1 MSHEEEGPDSHPQ
14 YILGS
19 SAVKTHKEH
28 RPIIEENCFRL
39 QPIFTGSLPLTIE
52 IVLSPHSP
60 LPIEV
65 YRESQLLIRAAPNKD
80 IGCPY
85 NRAPETQSRCNRG
98 RFYIAAL
105 KLDTTIFYLD
115 SQAMTASIDNR
126 AMLGELFYKAGLINI
141 AQLCQVLCIAHK
153 NSLPVGRV
161 LTMVGLTKHKTIEDA
176 LKLQNLVRQ
185 NVLAYELAIEA
196 LRQVSASRAG
206 LAAVLQ
212 DLGWQGNVDRDEEN
226 LGSLLVEAG
235 ILTQKSIEDS
245 LGLSRHIGLPL
256 ARVLVLQGLV
266 TASLLGT
273 ALSAQT
279 LIRSGR
285 ADRNQT
291 IRALSSAN
299 SLTISTNSNCD
310 IALINSRAPYIR
322 LDELLLLAGLLS
334 DSDVKKFMQLEE
346 SDCQRTLGEEIV
358 ESGMFSSSLIAAAV
372 RLQTMMAKH
381 QVTPDRAARA
391 LKLVFS
397 KNISLTKALKEILRE
412 SDPYDGNITLY
423 HLLRLSG
430 LVTAYDIR
438 RLGHLPAHPE
448 GGTGSLE
455 ERLIKT
461 GIVNRSALD
470 AAKRC
475 LLLTQEGF
483 LTAEQAMIVLHHWSW
498 SGEGLTRVLEKLQ
511 WAGGNRLLTLKAQAF
526 VG

>member
-1 MSHEEEGPDSHPQ
+1 
-14 YILGS
+14 
-19 SAVKTHKEH
+19 
-28 RPIIEENCFRL
+28 
-39 QPIFTGSLPLTIE
+39 
-52 IVLSPHSP
+52 
-60 LPIEV
+60 
-65 YRESQLLIRAAPNKD
+65 
-80 IGCPY
+80 
-85 NRAPETQSRCNRG
+85 
-98 RFYIAAL
+98 
-105 KLDTTIFYLD
+105 
-115 SQAMTASIDNR
+115 MTASIDNR

-141 AQLCQVLCIAHK
+141 AQLCQTLCVAHK
-153 NSLPVGRV
+153 NNLPVGRV
-161 LTMVGLTKHKTIEDA
+161 LTMIGVTKHKTIEDA

-185 NVLAYELAIEA
+185 NVLAYDLAITA
-196 LRQVSASRAG
+196 LRQVASSKST
-206 LAAVLQ
+206 LANVLQ
-212 DLGWQGNVDRDEEN
+212 ELGWQGDSNRDEGN

-245 LGLSRHIGLPL
+245 QGLSRHIGLPI

-266 TASLLGT
+266 TPSLLGT
-273 ALSAQT
+273 ALSAQS

-285 ADRNQT
+285 AHRSQA
-291 IRALSSAN
+291 IKALSSAN
-299 SLTISTNSNCD
+299 SLPLSGKTNCD
-310 IALINSRAPYIR
+310 IAQITSRAPYIR

-334 DSDVKKFMQLEE
+334 DRDVRNFKKLEGR
-346 SDCQRTLGEEIV
+346 DCAKTLGEEIV

-397 KNISLTKALKEILRE
+397 KNISLTKALKEISRE
-412 SDPYDGNITLY
+412 GDPYDGSITLY

-438 RLGHLPAHPE
+438 RLGHLPAHAE
-448 GGTGSLE
+448 AGTDTLE

-470 AAKRC
+470 ASKRC

-498 SGEGLTRVLEKLQ
+498 TGEGLTRVLEKLQ
-511 WAGGNRLLTLKAQAF
+511 WADGTQLPSLKALAF

>member
-1 MSHEEEGPDSHPQ
+1 
-14 YILGS
+14 
-19 SAVKTHKEH
+19 
-28 RPIIEENCFRL
+28 
-39 QPIFTGSLPLTIE
+39 
-52 IVLSPHSP
+52 
-60 LPIEV
+60 
-65 YRESQLLIRAAPNKD
+65 
-80 IGCPY
+80 
-85 NRAPETQSRCNRG
+85 
-98 RFYIAAL
+98 
-105 KLDTTIFYLD
+105 
-115 SQAMTASIDNR
+115 MTASIDNR

-141 AQLCQVLCIAHK
+141 SQLCQVLCIAHK

-212 DLGWQGNVDRDEEN
+212 DLGWQGNIDRDEEN

-245 LGLSRHIGLPL
+245 LGSKSAHWFAFSPRAGFARSCHSQPIGHSSQRPNLD
-256 ARVLVLQGLV
+256 
-266 TASLLGT
+266 SLRYAPIET
-273 ALSAQT
+273 KQSE
-279 LIRSGR
+279 
-285 ADRNQT
+285 
-291 IRALSSAN
+291 ALSSAN

-461 GIVNRSALD
+461 GIVNRSAFD

>member
-1 MSHEEEGPDSHPQ
+1 
-14 YILGS
+14 
-19 SAVKTHKEH
+19 
-28 RPIIEENCFRL
+28 
-39 QPIFTGSLPLTIE
+39 
-52 IVLSPHSP
+52 
-60 LPIEV
+60 
-65 YRESQLLIRAAPNKD
+65 
-80 IGCPY
+80 
-85 NRAPETQSRCNRG
+85 
-98 RFYIAAL
+98 
-105 KLDTTIFYLD
+105 
-115 SQAMTASIDNR
+115 MTASIDNR
-126 AMLGELFYKAGLINI
+126 AMLGELYYKAGLINI
-141 AQLCQVLCIAHK
+141 AQLCQALCIAHK
-153 NSLPVGRV
+153 NNLPVGRV
-161 LTMVGLTKHKTIEDA
+161 LTMIGLSKHKTVEDA

-185 NVLAYELAIEA
+185 NVLAYDLAITA
-196 LRQVSASRAG
+196 LRQLASSKTTLVS
-206 LAAVLQ
+206 VLQ
-212 DLGWQGNVDRDEEN
+212 ELGWQGNCERDEEN

-245 LGLSRHIGLPL
+245 LGLSRHIGLPI

-266 TASLLGT
+266 TSSLLGT
-273 ALSAQT
+273 ALSAQS

-285 ADRNQT
+285 AARSQA
-291 IRALSSAN
+291 IKALSSAN
-299 SLTISTNSNCD
+299 GLAQSTGANCD
-310 IALINSRAPYIR
+310 IALITSRAPYIR

-334 DSDVKKFMQLEE
+334 DRDVQKFEKLDDR
-346 SDCQRTLGEEIV
+346 DCQRALGEQIV

-372 RLQTMMAKH
+372 RLQSIMAKH

-412 SDPYDGNITLY
+412 CDPYDGNITLY

-438 RLGHLPAHPE
+438 RLGHLPVHPE
-448 GGTGSLE
+448 GGMGSLE

-470 AAKRC
+470 ASKRC

-498 SGEGLTRVLEKLQ
+498 SGEGLTRVLERLQ
-511 WAGGNRLLTLKAQAF
+511 WADGARSPSLKALAF

>member
-1 MSHEEEGPDSHPQ
+1 
-14 YILGS
+14 
-19 SAVKTHKEH
+19 
-28 RPIIEENCFRL
+28 
-39 QPIFTGSLPLTIE
+39 
-52 IVLSPHSP
+52 
-60 LPIEV
+60 
-65 YRESQLLIRAAPNKD
+65 
-80 IGCPY
+80 
-85 NRAPETQSRCNRG
+85 
-98 RFYIAAL
+98 
-105 KLDTTIFYLD
+105 
-115 SQAMTASIDNR
+115 MTASIDNR

-161 LTMVGLTKHKTIEDA
+161 LTMIGLTKHKTVEAA
-176 LKLQNLVRQ
+176 LTLQNLVRQ
-185 NVLAYELAIEA
+185 NVMSSDMAIEA
-196 LRQVSASRAG
+196 LYYVGTSKAT
-206 LAAVLQ
+206 LAAILQ
-212 DLGWQGNVDRDEEN
+212 ELGWQGNIYRDEEN
-226 LGSLLVEAG
+226 LGTLLVEAG
-235 ILTQKSIEDS
+235 ILTQKSVEDS
-245 LGLSRHIGLPL
+245 LGLGRHIGLPL
-256 ARVLVLQGLV
+256 ERVLVLQGLV
-266 TASLLGT
+266 SASLLGT
-273 ALSAQT
+273 ALSAQS

-285 ADRNQT
+285 ADRNQA
-291 IRALSSAN
+291 IKALNSAN
-299 SLTISTNSNCD
+299 SLTVSSNSNCD
-310 IALINSRAPYIR
+310 IALITSRAPYIR

-334 DSDVKKFMQLEE
+334 DSDVKKFT
-346 SDCQRTLGEEIV
+346 SKDSCDIQRTLGEEIV
-358 ESGMFSSSLIAAAV
+358 ESGMFSSNLIAAAV

-397 KNISLTKALKEILRE
+397 KNLSLTKALKEICRE

-448 GGTGSLE
+448 GGMGSLE

-511 WAGGNRLLTLKAQAF
+511 WADGTNLPSLKALAF
-526 VG
+526 TG

>member
-1 MSHEEEGPDSHPQ
+1 
-14 YILGS
+14 
-19 SAVKTHKEH
+19 
-28 RPIIEENCFRL
+28 
-39 QPIFTGSLPLTIE
+39 
-52 IVLSPHSP
+52 
-60 LPIEV
+60 
-65 YRESQLLIRAAPNKD
+65 
-80 IGCPY
+80 
-85 NRAPETQSRCNRG
+85 
-98 RFYIAAL
+98 
-105 KLDTTIFYLD
+105 
-115 SQAMTASIDNR
+115 MTASIDNR

-161 LTMVGLTKHKTIEDA
+161 LTMVGLTKHKTVEAA
-176 LKLQNLVRQ
+176 LTLQNLVRQ
-185 NVLAYELAIEA
+185 NVMSYDMAIEA
-196 LRQVSASRAG
+196 LYYAG
-206 LAAVLQ
+206 TSKATLAAILQ
-212 DLGWQGNVDRDEEN
+212 ELGWQGNIYRDEEN
-226 LGSLLVEAG
+226 LGTLLVEAG
-235 ILTQKSIEDS
+235 ILTQKSVEDS
-245 LGLSRHIGLPL
+245 RGLGRHIGLPL
-256 ARVLVLQGLV
+256 ERVLVLQGLV
-266 TASLLGT
+266 STSLLGT
-273 ALSAQT
+273 ALSAQS

-285 ADRNQT
+285 ADRNQA
-291 IRALSSAN
+291 IKALNSAN
-299 SLTISTNSNCD
+299 SITVSSNSNCD
-310 IALINSRAPYIR
+310 IALITSRAPYIR

-334 DSDVKKFMQLEE
+334 DSDVKKFTAKDS
-346 SDCQRTLGEEIV
+346 SDVQRTLGEEIV
-358 ESGMFSSSLIAAAV
+358 ESGMFSSNLIAAAV
-372 RLQTMMAKH
+372 RLQTLMAKH

-397 KNISLTKALKEILRE
+397 KNLSLTKALKEISRE

-448 GGTGSLE
+448 GGMGSLE

-511 WAGGNRLLTLKAQAF
+511 WADGTRLPSLKALAF
-526 VG
+526 TG